1 MRKSL
6 PSDWPPY
13 LAVPFASYR
22 EVAECLREL
31 ETASILAGR
40 PSDGTVSLDSMAR
53 CLHELGR
60 PDHAYRSIHI
70 TGTNGKTT
78 VSRMIAALL
87 QAGGRSVGLFT
98 SAVHGEFRERITL
111 NGRAISEQEFVD
123 ACSHVKR
130 FMDWQGVRLTSF
142 EFLSATAFFAFR
154 AARVDYAVIEVGVG
168 GRQDATNVIAPDVA
182 LITNVDYD
190 HMDVLGHTL
199 EAIAAEKAGIIKP
212 FTPIVCG
219 TMPDGPRDVV
229 LARAKALQA
238 PVLQIG
244 RDYDV
249 ADYRRSDFSGRC
261 NVRVGDRF
269 WSDVPLSSPA
279 GFVATNAAHALAVYE
294 VLSCR
299 GLVPDLDAAMVR
311 AVFQRVDLSHSCEV
325 VPGEPMVLL
334 DGSHNAP
341 AAANLAAV
349 LRHTCEG
356 RRTVLL
362 VSLAAD
368 KDYRTMLKHLAE
380 AGVDRAV
387 FTHYPEQGTVEPQHL
402 ADGWRPWSQA
412 AAEIVAA
419 PDRAFAR
426 ARQAAGPRGVVVVTG
441 STHLAAY
448 CRSLL
453 HSVVPEALPAV

>member
-1 MRKSL
+1 
-6 PSDWPPY
+6 
-13 LAVPFASYR
+13 
-22 EVAECLREL
+22 
-31 ETASILAGR
+31 
-40 PSDGTVSLDSMAR
+40 
-53 CLHELGR
+53 
-60 PDHAYRSIHI
+60 
-70 TGTNGKTT
+70 
-78 VSRMIAALL
+78 
-87 QAGGRSVGLFT
+87 
-98 SAVHGEFRERITL
+98 
-111 NGRAISEQEFVD
+111 
-123 ACSHVKR
+123 VKR